1 MKKFVN
7 SLHCHEISNNRNTIF
22 QFCHFLCNITY
33 KNAIKVCYICS
44 FTAFLY
50 IITNFSGFI
59 DILDLP
65 VDRLHSVCRQK
76 CIRLAKMLASE
87 KAIVCRQRTW
97 MCRFQDQMFGIRK
110 HRYLALRRFSPQHVH
125 DRSVLRVNCLDDGVR
140 KLLPPF
146 SLMGICLMGPHS
158 KNRIEQ

>member
-1 MKKFVN
+1 MSNDYLIILTMKKFVN
-7 SLHCHEISNNRNTIF
+7 SLHCHEISNNRNNIF

-33 KNAIKVCYICS
+33 KNAIKDRYICS

-97 MCRFQDQMFGIRK
+97 MCRFQDQMFWIGQ
-110 HRYLALRRFSPQHVH
+110 HRYLALRRFSHSMYTIGLSCALTTWMMA
-125 DRSVLRVNCLDDGVR
+125 SVNFSH
-140 KLLPPF
+140 PF
-146 SLMGICLMGPHS
+146 P
-158 KNRIEQ
+158 

>member
-65 VDRLHSVCRQK
+65 VDRFHPVCRQK
-76 CIRLAKMLASE
+76 RIRLAEMLTPK
-87 KAIVCRQRTW
+87 KAVVRGQWAW
-97 MCRFQDQMFGIRK
+97 MCRFQDQMFWIGQ

-140 KLLPPF
+140 KLLHPF
-146 SLMGICLMGPHS
+146 P
-158 KNRIEQ
+158 

>member
-7 SLHCHEISNNRNTIF
+7 SLHCHEISNNRNNIF

-33 KNAIKVCYICS
+33 KNAIKDRYICS

-97 MCRFQDQMFGIRK
+97 MCRFQDQMFGPLLCHSAHCGVSVLHCGFTVLHCGVTVLHCRITV
-110 HRYLALRRFSPQHVH
+110 QQ
-125 DRSVLRVNCLDDGVR
+125 RSVTVLPVVF
-140 KLLPPF
+140 LPP
-146 SLMGICLMGPHS
+146 L
-158 KNRIEQ
+158 